1 VGYNV
6 QVAVETKHHLII
18 THEVTNVGTDRS
30 QLSSVAKA
38 VPGLV
43 AGPCLLNV
51 VRRGKT
57 LPIELNAAEAMGY
70 KLAILPTLL
79 FRGVIGC
86 CEELLSE
93 LKTGVF
99 PARFHSVVSPAC
111 RGEITSEMCNLT
123 LRARRTSTVA
133 RRTGP
138 QSRIA
143 GERTSRR

>member
-1 VGYNV
+1 MGYNV

-70 KLAILPTLL
+70 KLT
-79 FRGVIGC
+79 R
-86 CEELLSE
+86 S
-93 LKTGVF
+93 
-99 PARFHSVVSPAC
+99 
-111 RGEITSEMCNLT
+111 
-123 LRARRTSTVA
+123 
-133 RRTGP
+133 
-138 QSRIA
+138 
-143 GERTSRR
+143 